1 MDCAELSCSSTPAA
15 LTAFPELC
23 YNLMHPDNAAF
34 QGCIP
39 KLKGA
44 SFMKTLQDILQK
56 DSLMVIGLMSGTSAD
71 GMDAALTEITGRS
84 TAMQVRQIAFVSLPY
99 PEAVRNEILRLASG
113 KQGGSHDLALFHF
126 YLGHQAADAC
136 REVCRKAGISLAE
149 VDLVGSHGQTLWH
162 IPVGEDYLGM
172 KLKATL
178 QLGEPSVIA
187 EALGCPVVSDFR
199 VRDMAAGG
207 LGAPLVPYTEYLL
220 YRREDRCVGLQN
232 IGGIGNLTII
242 PRGADL
248 KDVSAFNTGP
258 GNMVIDQLTEIVT
271 EGKQHYDADGKLALA
286 GQVSSALLSWMMED
300 PYLSALPPKT
310 TGREAYGDA
319 YISRFLST
327 AREMNVSAPD
337 MIATATAFT
346 AETIRYA
353 MDHFCHPRPE
363 ELIVGGGGCRNPALM
378 SMLRKRLDLPVLRN
392 EDLGYD
398 SDAKE
403 AVAFAMLAAECIH
416 GVCNNVPAVTGAAHP
431 VVMGKISI

>member
-1 MDCAELSCSSTPAA
+1 
-15 LTAFPELC
+15 
-23 YNLMHPDNAAF
+23 
-34 QGCIP
+34 
-39 KLKGA
+39 
-44 SFMKTLQDILQK
+44 MKTLQDILQK
-56 DSLMVIGLMSGTSAD
+56 DPLIVIGLMSGTSAD

-84 TAMQVRQIAFVSLPY
+84 TSMRVRQIAYVSLPY
-99 PEAVRNEILRLASG
+99 PESVRNEILRLASG
-113 KQGGSHDLALFHF
+113 RHGGSHDLALFHF

-136 REVCRKAGISLAE
+136 REVCRKAGISLAD

-162 IPVGEDYLGM
+162 IPEGEDYLGV

-248 KDVSAFNTGP
+248 KEVSAFDTGP
-258 GNMVIDQLTEIVT
+258 GNMVIDQLTDIVT
-271 EGKQHYDADGKLALA
+271 GGKQHFDADGKLALA
-286 GQVSSALLSWMMED
+286 GQVSSALLSWMMDD

-310 TGREAYGDA
+310 TGRETYGDA
-319 YISRFLST
+319 YVRQLLSK
-327 AREMNVSAPD
+327 ARELNLSD
-337 MIATATAFT
+337 CDIIATATAFT

-378 SMLRKRLDLPVLRN
+378 RFLRKRLDLPVMRN

-416 GVCNNVPAVTGAAHP
+416 GVCNNVPSVTGAVHP

>member
-149 VDLVGSHGQTLWH
+149 VDLVGSHGQTLC
-162 IPVGEDYLGM
+162 
-172 KLKATL
+172 
-178 QLGEPSVIA
+178 
-187 EALGCPVVSDFR
+187 CPVVSDFR

-248 KDVSAFNTGP
+248 KDVSAFDTGP

-327 AREMNVSAPD
+327 ARELNVSAPD
-337 MIATATAFT
+337 MITTATAFT
-346 AETIRYA
+346 VETIRYA

-378 SMLRKRLDLPVLRN
+378 SMLRKRLDLPVLCN